1 MAVTGKDVNTV
12 AALARLY
19 FSAEEKEAL
28 MITLNNILGYF
39 DKLKELDTENVEPL
53 SHILPIRNVMRE
65 DEVKETFDQ
74 ATALKNAPKKK
85 RGHFVI
91 PRVIE

>member
-1 MAVTGKDVNTV
+1 MVVTRKDVDTV

-19 FSAEEKEAL
+19 FSDEEKEEL
-28 MITLNNILGYF
+28 ISTLNNILGYF
-39 DKLKELDTENVEPL
+39 DKLNELDTENVEPL
-53 SHILPIRNVMRE
+53 SHILPLRNVMRE

-74 ATALKNAPKKK
+74 ATALKNAPRQK